1 MGQGV
6 GWGQSRQAWEDMQL
20 EAIISTGEKVVE
32 QLEKLRGGVL
42 KKAPQEYGDRRAR
55 SVWSWP
61 ERDKLAN
68 QCFLAF
74 PGGVIYCVFVRR
86 SFCVVTVHF
95 AFRALAL
102 YIFFQTHDGTL

>member
-61 ERDKLAN
+61 ERDKLFPCLPRWCDIL
-68 QCFLAF
+68 CFREKEVL
-74 PGGVIYCVFVRR
+74 CCNRT
-86 SFCVVTVHF
+86 FCF
-95 AFRALAL
+95 
-102 YIFFQTHDGTL
+102 